1 MNMAEINVNH
11 INPFLMAAGTILR
24 DACQMEMSIGKP
36 YVKTTEFGEDSVI
49 IMIGITGEMR
59 GQVMIAMKTTKACE
73 IASKMMMGMPV
84 PELDEMAMSAISELG
99 NMIMGNAATILS
111 TKGIG
116 IDITPPTLCRGAMK
130 ISQKGKSFVGEC
142 LCAHADPVDGQLSD
156 GIAERW
162 RDIVWVA
169 FHGHLHVIHQ
179 GVVLLDMLEDLAQV
193 PAMEH
198 ARCATT

>member
-1 MNMAEINVNH
+1 MAGISADL
-11 INPFLMAAGTILR
+11 INPFLMAATSIMK
-24 DACQMEMSIGKP
+24 DICQTDMSIGKP
-36 YVKTTEFGEDSVI
+36 YVKKTEFEDETVA

-130 ISQKGKSFVGEC
+130 ISQTYAKNICIPMS
-142 LCAHADPVDGQLSD
+142 SD
-156 GIAERW
+156 GSMVLELDIALKG
-162 RDIVWVA
+162 D
-169 FHGHLHVIHQ
+169 
-179 GVVLLDMLEDLAQV
+179 
-193 PAMEH
+193 
-198 ARCATT
+198 

>member
-49 IMIGITGEMR
+49 IMIG
-59 GQVMIAMKTTKACE
+59 MKITKACE

-130 ISQKGKSFVGEC
+130 ISQTYAKNICIPMS
-142 LCAHADPVDGQLSD
+142 SD
-156 GIAERW
+156 GSMVLELDIALKG
-162 RDIVWVA
+162 D
-169 FHGHLHVIHQ
+169 
-179 GVVLLDMLEDLAQV
+179 
-193 PAMEH
+193 
-198 ARCATT
+198 